1 MRVGLFEFLDTLGG
15 LSPGSLE
22 KVFEARVVLGRDGRT
37 ELGIDPLAKAN
48 AAMWKNI
55 FAIDTVNRSAI
66 VCVVVKVFSLV

>member
-1 MRVGLFEFLDTLGG
+1 M
-15 LSPGSLE
+15 LE
-22 KVFEARVVLGRDGRT
+22 KASILVE
-37 ELGIDPLAKAN
+37 AKAN